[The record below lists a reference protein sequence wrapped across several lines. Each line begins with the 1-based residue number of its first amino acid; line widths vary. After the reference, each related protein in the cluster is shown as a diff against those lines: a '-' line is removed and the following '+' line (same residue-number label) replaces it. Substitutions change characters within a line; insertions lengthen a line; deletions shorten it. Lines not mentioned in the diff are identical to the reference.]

1 MVDSTVIGDIR
12 GTSSKHKEDQSKV
25 RNGQVNAFG
34 LETSSV
40 SMKKQKSAVHNSKG
54 KKSTNNLF
62 LSSA

>member
-40 SMKKQKSAVHNSKG
+40 SMKKQKSAVHNS
-54 KKSTNNLF
+54 
-62 LSSA
+62 